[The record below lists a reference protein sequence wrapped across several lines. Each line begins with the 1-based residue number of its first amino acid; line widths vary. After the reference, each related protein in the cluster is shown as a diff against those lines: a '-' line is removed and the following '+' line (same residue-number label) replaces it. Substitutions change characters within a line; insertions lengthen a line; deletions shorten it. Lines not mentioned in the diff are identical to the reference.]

1 MAFHKMSLNE
11 TLGDTATHFFK
22 TGAVLR
28 QPSENLE
35 RLQALLPS
43 NWLNG
48 CRVEYD
54 LWYDMRDPKRVHGYV
69 YTDAMGKFVF
79 VRVGDAARNLALMK
93 KAATSDVTPEGEHI
107 FADLGATSHDKY
119 KLRTTGA
126 KHEFVIFL
134 GGANIIEQSVSW
146 DKLHHYVGQGAKLKC
161 HPMTS
166 RDLSALLIKRFGAG
180 AILDKK
186 LSGYDLMAHAEMV
199 GCAENSEM
207 GLVAL
212 SKGKRAIN
220 VGKGN
225 NQLTYAA
232 IYQAIENGEE
242 YDPDRFKRILSTMWS
257 GLIPV
262 ASDHPKQYVDAF
274 FDYYSEEPHV
284 EPKRPNH

>member
-11 TLGDTATHFFK
+11 SLGDTATHFFK

-28 QPSENLE
+28 HQSDGLK
-35 RLQALLPS
+35 RLQSMLPS

-54 LWYDMRDPKRVHGYV
+54 LWYDMKDPDRVHGYV

-79 VRVGDAARNLALMK
+79 IRVGDAERNSAIMR
-93 KAATSDVTPEGEHI
+93 KAAASGVTEEGRAI
-107 FADLGATSHDKY
+107 FDDLGRTSRDKY
-119 KLRTTGA
+119 KLRHTGE
-126 KHEFVIFL
+126 KHELVIFL
-134 GGANIIEQSVSW
+134 GGANVIEQSVSW
-146 DKLHHYVGQGAKLKC
+146 EKLHYYVDQGAKLKC

-166 RDLSALLIKRFGAG
+166 RDLSALLCKRFGSQ

-186 LSGYDLMAHAEMV
+186 LSGYDLLAGADMV

-212 SKGKRAIN
+212 AKGKRAVS

-225 NQLTYAA
+225 NQLTYSS
-232 IYQAIENGEE
+232 IYHAIESGEE
-242 YDPDRFKRILSTMWS
+242 YDADKFLSILSS
-257 GLIPV
+257 KFCGLVPV
-262 ASDHPKQYVDAF
+262 VADDPKDYIDQF
-274 FDYYSEEPHV
+274 FDYYKGVPHV
-284 EPKRPNH
+284 EPKRLNY